1 MFSNPLLL
9 SRRRCSRR
17 LRLRLL
23 PGCRCRILC
32 LLAGFRCRRLH
43 LRLLQG
49 CCLRLRLSD
58 HLRLLP
64 GLRLRRLHRFRPL
77 PCSRCRRLHRRL
89 LPGCCLRFRLH
100 DHLHLF
106 PGFCLRRLH
115 PLPGCRCRLH
125 PRPLPSCRRRCLR
138 LLSGYLSCYATAC
151 VSCKLGNVQT
161 FGLFV
166 LAVKSRRERFA
177 GPSRNRSGLA
187 TTDNSAAA
195 RKSLS

>member
-9 SRRRCSRR
+9 SRRRCYRR
-17 LRLRLL
+17 LRLLCLL
-23 PGCRCRILC
+23 TGCRSLRQGLLRRLR
-32 LLAGFRCRRLH
+32 LLAGFHCRGLH
-43 LRLLQG
+43 PRLLQG

-64 GLRLRRLHRFRPL
+64 RFRLRP
-77 PCSRCRRLHRRL
+77 
-89 LPGCCLRFRLH
+89 LPGCCLRFH
-100 DHLHLF
+100 
-106 PGFCLRRLH
+106 LRRLH
-115 PLPGCRCRLH
+115 PLP
-125 PRPLPSCRRRCLR
+125 SCRRLR
-138 LLSGYLSCYATAC
+138 LLSGCLSCHAIVC
-151 VSCKLGNVQT
+151 VYCKLGNEQT